1 MSHPSKVKGTRVER
15 LIVDLAKQY
24 SLEAVRAWGSNGKAL
39 GFTEDVDARIANRSI
54 QIKARKSIAD
64 YIKPAVHIDAQIIK
78 EDRSEPL
85 AVIRVS
91 DYFEMLAK
99 LEQMEK
105 SE

>member
-1 MSHPSKVKGTRVER
+1 MSHPSKQKGNRVER
-15 LIVDLAKQY
+15 LIVDLAKKHG
-24 SLEAVRAWGSNGKAL
+24 LDAVRAWGSNGKAL
-39 GFTEDVDARIANRSI
+39 GFTEDVDARIANRSM

-78 EDRSEPL
+78 EDRQEPL

-99 LEQMEK
+99 LQELE
-105 SE
+105 

>member
-1 MSHPSKVKGTRVER
+1 MSHPSKQKGNRVER

-24 SLEAVRAWGSNGKAL
+24 GLEAVRAWGSNGQSL
-39 GFTEDVDARIANRSI
+39 GFTAEVDARIANRSM

-64 YIKPAVHIDAQIIK
+64 YIKPAVNIDAQIIK

-85 AVIRVS
+85 VVIRIS

-99 LEQMEK
+99 LEGLK
-105 SE
+105 